1 MVRPSCLSVLSASR
15 AHSPPHSLPAAHP
28 HRTVHGPDPRD
39 VPALDPAH
47 RPLPVPDV
55 RHRAL
60 PGPLWSTV
68 TVDAASRLAP
78 RHSTALR
85 LLMRALVGSMQ
96 FPALVLAPP
105 TAPLD
110 PDASPEKEPLPRG
123 SLEVESGTALLPYRA
138 ALHRHPHHPQAL
150 KLWGLSL
157 GMTLDLLAYM
167 APAPGAP
174 LTPWDADAL
183 MGVSGLPLGAD
194 EDIDYDVWN
203 ASGNGTG
210 ADAGG
215 MRRRKSGRGGR
226 RGRGRINAPPSLT
239 AVFPRFSYPDVNF
252 WIWCVPS
259 LLARA
264 RWLDGR
270 LTHLFSFCVC

>member
-1 MVRPSCLSVLSASR
+1 MLTHLPTVFLQLTPTEPSTDPTPETSLHWIPLTALFPSPTSVI
-15 AHSPPHSLPAAHP
+15 
-28 HRTVHGPDPRD
+28 GPC
-39 VPALDPAH
+39 
-47 RPLPVPDV
+47 
-55 RHRAL
+55 

-194 EDIDYDVWN
+194 EDLDYDVWS
-203 ASGNGTG
+203 ASGNGNG